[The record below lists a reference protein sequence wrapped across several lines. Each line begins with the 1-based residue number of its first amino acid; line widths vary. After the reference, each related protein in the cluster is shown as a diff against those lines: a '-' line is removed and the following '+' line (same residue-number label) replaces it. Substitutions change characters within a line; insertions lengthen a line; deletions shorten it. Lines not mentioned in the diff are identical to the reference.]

1 MIKGD
6 STVSQTIQGVGAA
19 PGINLGTAV
28 WWRKEQP
35 TVTVKTVA
43 DTQAETAKLKQA
55 IDQTKE
61 QINTLR
67 QTAAER
73 MGEEE
78 AQVFDAH
85 LAFLDDPGFTGEM
98 ENRINT
104 QKKNAEAIC
113 QEVTEEMSALMASL
127 DDEYMQARAD
137 DIRDVGSRLLL
148 NLLGKK
154 PFDPSQLKAGDVVV
168 AEELTP
174 SDTAQFPEGIAGMVT
189 AKGSKTAHA
198 AIMARTLGIP
208 AVLGLGALIN
218 HIQDDDK
225 LIVNG
230 DKGTIILNP
239 GEAEEQEARQ
249 LIAAQKEAREAAL
262 KEAAADAYTADGK
275 RIQTFANIGSL
286 NDIELAVKNHAEG
299 VGLFRTEF
307 LYLESDHWPTEEE
320 QYQAYAKV
328 LSAFNGR
335 PVVIRTLDIGGDKDL
350 PYADLPKEE
359 NPFLGHRA
367 IRYCLANPDVFK
379 TQLKALLRAS
389 VHGNLWIMFPMIE
402 NLSEIRAAKA
412 LLEECRQELTGA
424 GTEVADDIKVGIMI
438 EVPAAAVTADLLAK
452 EVDFMSIGTNDLT
465 QYTLAAD
472 RGNEQVA
479 HLYDAA
485 HPAVL
490 RLVKMTCDAADQAGI
505 LVGMC
510 GELAGDVTMTEI
522 LVGLGLHELS
532 MSASAIPEVKQ
543 RVRLIDS
550 AKAKALADKALQLE
564 DGDQVRALIRSQQ

>member
-98 ENRINT
+98 ENRINS

-208 AVLGLGALIN
+208 AVLGLGAWIN
-218 HIQDDDK
+218 NIQDDDK

-239 GEAEEQEARQ
+239 SEAEEQEARQ

-490 RLVKMTCDAADQAGI
+490 RLVKMTCDAADKAGI

>member
-438 EVPAAAVTADLLAK
+438 EVPAAAVTSDLLAK

-505 LVGMC
+505 LVGLC